1 MYTPVGVD
9 LGFNM
14 TQRFIAVGDN
24 VLFREALNKLIAALV
39 NADYLEVSLSQLH
52 PGNLHYTLSET
63 GRELLG
69 TPKEQQ
75 AQALLPVLPL
85 LSGVYLYYLKHFYPV
100 LLSHITVRELL
111 PIVLSV
117 TPPYPAAAPVKIREL
132 VLRECGFV
140 QGWYGLSYLEQRIV
154 EPVIAQ
160 ALSLLTREGYLRTK
174 TIHEHT
180 DSPLTLYSLSPRRRN
195 W

>member
-52 PGNLHYTLSET
+52 PGNLHYTLSEA

-85 LSGVYLYYLKHFYPV
+85 LSGVYLYYLKQFYPV

-117 TPPYPAAAPVKIREL
+117 TPAYPAAAPVKIREL

-140 QGWYGLSYLEQRIV
+140 QG
-154 EPVIAQ
+154 
-160 ALSLLTREGYLRTK
+160 
-174 TIHEHT
+174 
-180 DSPLTLYSLSPRRRN
+180 
-195 W
+195 